1 MTMTPQLL
9 TAAALVALAAAL
21 LLAGLSLLSRSS
33 RQTRSQRTVN
43 SAITAREQPEL
54 ADAMARA
61 AAPGSRDRMRAMFD
75 STAELGRKWG
85 EGRIGAQLLAAEDRL
100 LVDRCG
106 FKDPVRA
113 RSQFIFARAVLGLGL
128 PLVIWLYLKGSHS
141 FQVVAF
147 GLFIGF
153 GIGYMLPKWVLQKVA
168 SARVKRA
175 ADELPLLIDLLRLLQ
190 GVGLSIDQSLHVI
203 VTEFGRVIPV
213 LAGELEIA
221 INQHARGL
229 GREQSLQRLATG
241 FDNDDLGAVA
251 RLIVQVDK
259 HGGAVQEPLKQFS
272 ERVREQRRMLL
283 KERVGKLTVKM
294 TGVMV
299 LTLLPALIIVT
310 AGAGFLAVFRGLAR
324 LGT

>member
-1 MTMTPQLL
+1 MTPQLL

-21 LLAGLSLLSRSS
+21 LVAGLSLLSRAS
-33 RQTRSQRTVN
+33 RQTRNHRTIN

-54 ADAMARA
+54 ADALARA
-61 AAPGSRDRMRAMFD
+61 AAPGSRDRVRAMFD

-128 PLVIWLYLKGSHS
+128 PLGVWMYLEKGGSS
-141 FQVVAF
+141 FQVEALGLFFAF
-147 GLFIGF
+147 GV
-153 GIGYMLPKWVLQKVA
+153 GYMVPKWVLQKMA
-168 SARVKRA
+168 SSRVKRA

-203 VTEFGRVIPV
+203 VTEFGMVIPV
-213 LAGELEIA
+213 LASELEIA

-241 FDNDDLGAVA
+241 FDNDDLAAVA

-324 LGT
+324 LGS